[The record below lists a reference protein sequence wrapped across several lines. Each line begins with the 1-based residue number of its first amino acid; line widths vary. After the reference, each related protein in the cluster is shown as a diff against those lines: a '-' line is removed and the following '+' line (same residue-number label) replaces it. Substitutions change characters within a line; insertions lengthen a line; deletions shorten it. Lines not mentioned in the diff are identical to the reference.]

1 MTIGVACNHQRVSE
15 TLVRNPTCFVDRQLR
30 IKLCD
35 RFNSLQVLPGKIVR
49 NARITIREKLSG
61 SGFRSDFDAIY
72 ENFYRDSIYI
82 YMRRTESFDF
92 TSILR

>member
-1 MTIGVACNHQRVSE
+1 M
-15 TLVRNPTCFVDRQLR
+15 
-30 IKLCD
+30 
-35 RFNSLQVLPGKIVR
+35 R

-82 YMRRTESFDF
+82 YICVEQNR
-92 TSILR
+92 SILRLFLGRIKRKNFHRISLQEEEE